1 MHTYCFPGPVGL
13 SAVLLKKCSKSLS
26 FPLDLLMQRFSATGV
41 LLKIWK
47 IPTVIPIF
55 KKGGKYSASNYR
67 PISFIVDKTMAFDR
81 VPHHRFLHKLEHLGV
96 RGPLLD
102 WLSSYLRGRI
112 FRVRVSSHLSDE
124 AELYSGVTQGSVIG
138 PLLFL
143 LDVFDLFLCIKS
155 RIFFSQMI

>member
-1 MHTYCFPGPVGL
+1 
-13 SAVLLKKCSKSLS
+13 
-26 FPLDLLMQRFSATGV
+26 MQRFSATGV

-102 WLSSYLRGRI
+102 WLSSYLRCRI
-112 FRVRVSSHLSDE
+112 FRVRVRSHLSDE
-124 AELYSGVTQGSVIG
+124 AKVPQGSVIG

-143 LDVFDLFLCIKS
+143 LCVSDLSLGIKS
-155 RIFFSQMI
+155 RSFFAECS